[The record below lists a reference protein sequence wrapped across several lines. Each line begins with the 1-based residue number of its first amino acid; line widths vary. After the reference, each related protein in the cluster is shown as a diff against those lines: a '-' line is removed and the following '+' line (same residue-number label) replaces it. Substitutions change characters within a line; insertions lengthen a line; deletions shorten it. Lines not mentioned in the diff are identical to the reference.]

1 MSPRHR
7 RALHVGT
14 ARPARRIARSP
25 MYPRCK
31 NYFLNELV
39 ANGLPACP
47 VSRRG
52 YASCCRRP
60 NPGRFNRRT
69 TWSLFPF
76 CRTTRSMNLNV
87 RDTLRQAGMPGAGVL
102 TAWRRRRAVAKQ
114 DAFVEAW
121 KTAWSDG
128 CRRRW
133 EGGPRDEPSY
143 SQDDQRAA
151 WVAGWEWA
159 DAHPDRRRQS
169 GPLVTG
175 YRRSRD
181 RRAQFARGAR
191 RGIAAFALV
200 AVARWWWR
208 RRGLARPGPVP
219 SLERP
224 DDSGHE

>member
-1 MSPRHR
+1 
-7 RALHVGT
+7 
-14 ARPARRIARSP
+14 
-25 MYPRCK
+25 
-31 NYFLNELV
+31 
-39 ANGLPACP
+39 
-47 VSRRG
+47 
-52 YASCCRRP
+52 
-60 NPGRFNRRT
+60 
-69 TWSLFPF
+69 
-76 CRTTRSMNLNV
+76 MNLNV
-87 RDTLRQAGMPGAGVL
+87 LDALLQAGMPVAGVF

-133 EGGPRDEPSY
+133 EGGPRDEPPY
-143 SQDDQRAA
+143 SQDEQRAA

-175 YRRSRD
+175 YRRSMD

-208 RRGLARPGPVP
+208 RRGLARPGPLP
-219 SLERP
+219 SLEPP
-224 DDSGHE
+224 DDSKS